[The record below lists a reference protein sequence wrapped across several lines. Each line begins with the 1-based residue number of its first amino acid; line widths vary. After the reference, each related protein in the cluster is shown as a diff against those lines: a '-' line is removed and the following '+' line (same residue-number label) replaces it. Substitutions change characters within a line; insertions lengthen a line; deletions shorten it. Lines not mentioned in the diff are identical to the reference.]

1 MKPTVL
7 TLSHS
12 TKCRSCPVRQD
23 IVGTSPEPSIWG
35 EQVMPRC
42 FRYHIQSKTKTFR
55 NFETACL
62 KIFKA
67 SFFKI
72 IQMFLNNMLLKNTTR
87 NGNKLICNGTSLYYF
102 CITCMCHQSLQSQNT
117 ASVYCIP
124 CSSEMTSL
132 DVQSL

>member
-7 TLSHS
+7 TVSHL

-23 IVGTSPEPSIWG
+23 VVGTSPEPFIWG

-42 FRYHIQSKTKTFR
+42 FRYHIQSKTKTFC

-87 NGNKLICNGTSLYYF
+87 NGNKLICNGTSLHYF
-102 CITCMCHQSLQSQNT
+102 LHYLHVPSVTAVVKTVKTLHVFIAFLVLQR
-117 ASVYCIP
+117 
-124 CSSEMTSL
+124 
-132 DVQSL
+132 